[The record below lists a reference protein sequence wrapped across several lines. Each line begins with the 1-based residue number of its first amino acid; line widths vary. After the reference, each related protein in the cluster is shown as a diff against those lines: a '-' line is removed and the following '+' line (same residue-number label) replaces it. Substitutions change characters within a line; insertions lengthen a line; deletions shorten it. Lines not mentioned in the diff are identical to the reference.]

1 MPLISAP
8 AFFGPPVIFLLG
20 PWLLLVLLL
29 IGPFALLFTFVLVL
43 AGAVALLTVCLA
55 VIASPYV
62 LIRHLYAHTT
72 AHANPP
78 ASIEAAA
85 AMEAN
90 HA

>member
-1 MPLISAP
+1 M
-8 AFFGPPVIFLLG
+8 
-20 PWLLLVLLL
+20 
-29 IGPFALLFTFVLVL
+29 
-43 AGAVALLTVCLA
+43 VCLA

-62 LIRHLYAHTT
+62 LIRHLYALAT

-78 ASIEAAA
+78 VSIEAAA